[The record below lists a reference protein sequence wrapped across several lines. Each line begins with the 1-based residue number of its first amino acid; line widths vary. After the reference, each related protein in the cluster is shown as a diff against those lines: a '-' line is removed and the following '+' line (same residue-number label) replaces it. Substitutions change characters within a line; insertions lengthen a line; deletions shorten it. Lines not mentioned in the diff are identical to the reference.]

1 MNSHEPRLMIYSQ
14 DGLGLGHMRRTSLL
28 AEEFLVQ
35 APHGSALTLSDSP
48 LGQFFATAAGH
59 DFLKLPSIRKTGPG
73 LWEAVSLSLSFDDV
87 LRLRTQLITSAIES
101 FDPQV
106 LLVDHMPHGAMGEL
120 IPALRAVCGRRMR
133 IVLGLRDILDAPE
146 VVRRRW
152 TAEGAYE
159 VLEEFYDDVLVYGQR
174 DVLDV
179 AAEYSWPAS
188 VSRRLTYTGYV
199 CGSPHAKARSVR
211 SHRWAPSRTPQ
222 VLVVAGGGADAF
234 PMFSAVLDAAP
245 AVHEQTS
252 AEFLLVTGPFMPDE
266 DVKALKRRAAGLAM
280 TEIRRKIHSRGRL
293 ARADL
298 VVSMAG
304 YNTTVEL
311 LRAGTPALLIPRS
324 GPSAEQR
331 TRAELFAG
339 RDWVRWL
346 DPEDLRP
353 DLVAEAVCRSLTEE
367 LTPQTRPH
375 LDGRESAVAHLTR
388 HLGLGSAAERLSVAT

>member
-1 MNSHEPRLMIYSQ
+1 MIYSQ

-28 AEEFLVQ
+28 AEEFLAL

-159 VLEEFYDDVLVYGQR
+159 TLEEYYDEVLVYGQR

-179 AAEYSWPAS
+179 AAEYSWPDS

-199 CGSPHAKARSVR
+199 CGRPHAKARSVL
-211 SHRWAPSRTPQ
+211 SGGWEPSRTPQ

-234 PMFSAVLDAAP
+234 PMFSAMLDAAGQ
-245 AVHEQTS
+245 VHAQTG
-252 AEFLLVTGPFMPDE
+252 AELLLVTGPFMPDE
-266 DVKALKRRAAGLAM
+266 DVKALKRRAGGLAM
-280 TEIRRKIHSRGRL
+280 TEIRRKIRGRSRV

-311 LRAGTPALLIPRS
+311 LNAGTPALLIPRS

-346 DPEDLRP
+346 DPDDLRP
-353 DLVAEAVCRSLTEE
+353 DLVAEAICSSLTEE
-367 LTPQTRPH
+367 LTPQSRPH
-375 LDGRESAVAHLTR
+375 LNGRESAVAHLTR
-388 HLGLGSAAERLSVAT
+388 HLGLGSSAEPLSVAT